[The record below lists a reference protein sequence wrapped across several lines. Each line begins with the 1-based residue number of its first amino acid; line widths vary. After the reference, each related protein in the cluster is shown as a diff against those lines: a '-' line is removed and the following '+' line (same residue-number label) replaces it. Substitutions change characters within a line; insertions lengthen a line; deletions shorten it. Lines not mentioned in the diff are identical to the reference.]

1 MSPSRCGVPGTGRPS
16 VGLAVRRFPRS
27 SPRVSRRPRTPS
39 RFCAG
44 SRVATPAPP
53 DGRCGSVPAAPPR
66 PGARSVAATA
76 RARTARANAASNGW
90 KPSANRCCPS
100 AITTGSSPCPPG
112 SGRLYKTLFA
122 AAAGTLLRFGRERL
136 GVELGR
142 TALLHTWG
150 QTLVDHPHVH
160 CLVTGGGLATAAAGT
175 ATWRGPQQQR
185 YRFPVKAVA
194 AMFAGKF
201 IDLREALRRAGELIL
216 KGALASWPDDRV
228 WAGILAGLRA
238 KPWIVFAQGSVVGPE
253 AGLEYLERYTHRV
266 ALANARVLA
275 VTDSTVSFRYK
286 DYR

>member
-1 MSPSRCGVPGTGRPS
+1 M
-16 VGLAVRRFPRS
+16 
-27 SPRVSRRPRTPS
+27 
-39 RFCAG
+39 
-44 SRVATPAPP
+44 
-53 DGRCGSVPAAPPR
+53 
-66 PGARSVAATA
+66 
-76 RARTARANAASNGW
+76 
-90 KPSANRCCPS
+90 
-100 AITTGSSPCPPG
+100 
-112 SGRLYKTLFA
+112 
-122 AAAGTLLRFGRERL
+122 
-136 GVELGR
+136 
-142 TALLHTWG
+142 
-150 QTLVDHPHVH
+150 DHPHVH